1 MTKLTQSFATFL
13 FEYHKDILVP
23 ISFGYLELLTKEI
36 EQEYL
41 EWCNTEEGKQYLKG
55 GSKYDEEYAKSIGV
69 E

>member
-1 MTKLTQSFATFL
+1 MIKLTQSLGIFL

-23 ISFGYLELLTKEI
+23 ITFGHLELLTKEI

-41 EWCNTEEGKQYLKG
+41 EWCKTEEGKKYLKG
-55 GSKYDEEYAKSIGV
+55 GSEYDEEYAKNIGV